1 MDPPQPVQTPAPAK
15 KTRKPR
21 KKKIETPAF
30 RIEHG
35 KFVVT
40 FK

>member
-1 MDPPQPVQTPAPAK
+1 MDPPPPTQPPAK

-21 KKKIETPAF
+21 QKKIESPAF

>member
-1 MDPPQPVQTPAPAK
+1 MDPSQPVQTPAPAK

-21 KKKIETPAF
+21 KKKVDIPKFTV
-30 RIEHG
+30 EHG
-35 KFVVT
+35 EFVMV

>member
-21 KKKIETPAF
+21 KKRVDIPKFTV
-30 RIEHG
+30 EHG
-35 KFVVT
+35 NFYVS
-40 FK
+40 FS

>member
-1 MDPPQPVQTPAPAK
+1 MDPPLPTQPPAPAK

-21 KKKIETPAF
+21 KKKVEVPTF
-30 RIEHG
+30 KKEHG
-35 KFVVT
+35 NFFVI